1 MIMSK
6 SMEIIEHR
14 GDRYMVENSIL
25 KAEILSQALPYI
37 QKYNNKIV
45 VIKYGGNAMINEELK
60 MNVITDVV
68 LLSEIGVKVI
78 LVHGG
83 GPEINRTLK
92 KVGKESKFINGL
104 RYTDEETIDI
114 VQMVLAGKTNKDL
127 VKLIMQKGGNAT
139 GISGI
144 DNMLIEAEKYES
156 EDDLGYVGAVKKIHP
171 NIIVDMLDKGYIP
184 VVASVGMDE
193 DGHTYNINADTAAA
207 EIASAVGAE
216 NMILVSDIP
225 GLLEDKNDENTL
237 LPLVHVYEVNSLMK
251 KEIISGGMIPKVDCC
266 VRAIRQDVKKAVII
280 DGRIP
285 HSILIEMLSKDG
297 IGTMFKR

>member
-1 MIMSK
+1 
-6 SMEIIEHR
+6 
-14 GDRYMVENSIL
+14 MVENSIL

>member
-1 MIMSK
+1 MDK
-6 SMEIIEHR
+6 
-14 GDRYMVENSIL
+14 NSIV

-60 MNVITDVV
+60 MNVINDVV

-83 GPEINRTLK
+83 GPEISGTLK
-92 KVGKESKFINGL
+92 KMNKESKFIHGL
-104 RYTDEETIDI
+104 RYTDDETIDV

-127 VKLIMQKGGNAT
+127 VKLIMQSGGNAV

-144 DNMLIEAEKYES
+144 DNQLIVAKKHEC
-156 EDDLGYVGAVKKIHP
+156 EDDLGYVGDIDKINP
-171 NIIVDMLDKGYIP
+171 NIILDMLEKGYIP
-184 VVASVGMDE
+184 VIASVGTDE
-193 DGHTYNINADTAAA
+193 EGHTYNINADTAAA
-207 EIASAVGAE
+207 EIAGALSAE

-225 GLLEDKNDENTL
+225 GLLFDKDDESTL
-237 LPLVHVYEVNSLMK
+237 IPLVHVYEVKGLEDK
-251 KEIISGGMIPKVDCC
+251 GIISGGMIPKVECC
-266 VRAIRQDVKKAVII
+266 VRAIRQNVKKAVII

-285 HSILIEMLSKDG
+285 HSILIEMLSKEG

>member
-1 MIMSK
+1 
-6 SMEIIEHR
+6 MEI
-14 GDRYMVENSIL
+14 NSIV

-83 GPEINRTLK
+83 GPEISKTLK
-92 KVGKESKFINGL
+92 KIGKESKFVNGL
-104 RYTDEETIDI
+104 RYTDEETIDV

-127 VKLIMQKGGNAT
+127 VKLIMQKGGNAA

-156 EDDLGYVGAVKKIHP
+156 DEDLGYVGAVKEIHP
-171 NIIVDMLDKGYIP
+171 HVIMDMLDKGYIP
-184 VVASVGMDE
+184 VVASVGMDKE
-193 DGHTYNINADTAAA
+193 GHTYNINADTAAA

-225 GLLEDKNDENTL
+225 GLLENKDDEKTL
-237 LPLVHVYEVNSLMK
+237 LPLVHVYEVNSLMNK
-251 KEIISGGMIPKVDCC
+251 GIISGGMIPKVECC
-266 VRAIRQDVKKAVII
+266 VRAIRQNVKKAVII

-285 HSILIEMLSKDG
+285 HSILIEMLSRDG
-297 IGTMFKR
+297 IGTMFTR

>member
-1 MIMSK
+1 MDK
-6 SMEIIEHR
+6 
-14 GDRYMVENSIL
+14 NSIV

-60 MNVITDVV
+60 MNVINDVV

-83 GPEINRTLK
+83 GPEISGTLK
-92 KVGKESKFINGL
+92 KMNKESKFIHGL
-104 RYTDEETIDI
+104 RYTDDETIDV

-127 VKLIMQKGGNAT
+127 VKLIMQSGGNAV

-144 DNMLIEAEKYES
+144 DNQLIVAKKHEC
-156 EDDLGYVGAVKKIHP
+156 EDDLGYVGDIDKINP
-171 NIIVDMLDKGYIP
+171 NIILDMLEKGYIP
-184 VVASVGMDE
+184 VIASVGTDE
-193 DGHTYNINADTAAA
+193 EGHTYNINADTSAA
-207 EIASAVGAE
+207 EIAGALSAE

-225 GLLEDKNDENTL
+225 GLLFDKDDESTL
-237 LPLVHVYEVNSLMK
+237 IPLVHVYEVKGLEDK
-251 KEIISGGMIPKVDCC
+251 GIISGGMIPKVECC
-266 VRAIRQDVKKAVII
+266 VRAIRQNVKKAVII

-285 HSILIEMLSKDG
+285 HSILIEMLSKEG

>member
-1 MIMSK
+1 MDK
-6 SMEIIEHR
+6 
-14 GDRYMVENSIL
+14 NSIV

-60 MNVITDVV
+60 MNVIKDVV

-83 GPEINRTLK
+83 GPEISGTLK
-92 KVGKESKFINGL
+92 KMNKESKFINGL
-104 RYTDEETIDI
+104 RYTDDETIDV

-127 VKLIMQKGGNAT
+127 VKLIMQRGGNAV

-144 DNMLIEAEKYES
+144 DNQLIVAKKHEC
-156 EDDLGYVGAVKKIHP
+156 EDDLGYVGDIDKINP
-171 NIIVDMLDKGYIP
+171 NIILDMLEKGYIP
-184 VVASVGMDE
+184 VIASVGTDE
-193 DGHTYNINADTAAA
+193 EGHTYNINADTAAA
-207 EIASAVGAE
+207 EIAGALGAE

-225 GLLEDKNDENTL
+225 GLLFDKDDESTL
-237 LPLVHVYEVNSLMK
+237 IPLVHVYEVKGLEDK
-251 KEIISGGMIPKVDCC
+251 GIISGGMIPKVECC
-266 VRAIRQDVKKAVII
+266 VRAIRQNVKKAVII

-285 HSILIEMLSKDG
+285 HSILIEMLSKEG

>member
-1 MIMSK
+1 MDK
-6 SMEIIEHR
+6 
-14 GDRYMVENSIL
+14 NSIV

-37 QKYNNKIV
+37 QKYSHKIV

-83 GPEINRTLK
+83 GPEINKTLQK
-92 KVGKESKFINGL
+92 IGKEAKFINGL
-104 RYTDEETIDI
+104 RYTDDETIDV

-127 VKLIMQKGGNAT
+127 VKLIMQKGGNAV

-144 DNMLIEAEKYES
+144 DNRFITAKKHVS
-156 EDDLGYVGAVKKIHP
+156 DDDLGYVGDVEKINP
-171 NIIVDMLDKGYIP
+171 QIIIDMLDNGYIP
-184 VVASVGMDE
+184 VVASVGTDDE
-193 DGHTYNINADTAAA
+193 GHTYNINADTAAA
-207 EIASAVGAE
+207 EIASALGAE

-225 GLLEDKNDENTL
+225 GLLEDKDDESTL
-237 LPLVHVYEVNSLMK
+237 IPLVHAYEVNGLK
-251 KEIISGGMIPKVDCC
+251 NKGIIGGGMIPKVDCC
-266 VRAIRQDVKKAVII
+266 VRAVRQNVNKSVII

-285 HSILIEMLSKDG
+285 HSILIEMLSKEG
-297 IGTMFKR
+297 IGTMFIR

>member
-1 MIMSK
+1 MNK
-6 SMEIIEHR
+6 SA
-14 GDRYMVENSIL
+14 IL

-83 GPEINRTLK
+83 GPEISQQLN

-104 RYTDEETIDI
+104 RYTDEETMDI

-127 VKLIMQKGGNAT
+127 VKLIMQKGGNAV

-144 DNMLIEAEKYES
+144 DNQLIVAKKHEG
-156 EDDLGYVGAVKKIHP
+156 EDDLGYVGDVEYVNQH
-171 NIIVDMLDKGYIP
+171 IINDLLDKGYIP
-184 VVASVGMDE
+184 VVASVGTDAE
-193 DGHTYNINADTAAA
+193 GHTYNINADTAAA

-225 GLLEDKNDENTL
+225 GLLKDKDDEDSL
-237 LPLVHVYEVNSLMK
+237 IPLVHVYEVKGLIDK
-251 KEIISGGMIPKVDCC
+251 GIISGGMIPKVDCC
-266 VRAIRQDVKKAVII
+266 VSALRQHVDKAVII

-285 HSILIEMLSKDG
+285 HSILIEMLSRDG
-297 IGTMFKR
+297 IGTMFTR

>member
-1 MIMSK
+1 M
-6 SMEIIEHR
+6 MEK
-14 GDRYMVENSIL
+14 NSIL

-83 GPEINRTLK
+83 GPEISGTLK
-92 KVGKESKFINGL
+92 KLGKESQFIDGL
-104 RYTDEETIDI
+104 RYTDDETIDV

-127 VKLIMQKGGNAT
+127 VKLIMQKGGNAM

-156 EDDLGYVGAVKKIHP
+156 EHDLGYVGAVKEIHP
-171 NIIVDMLDKGYIP
+171 HIIMDMLDKGYIP
-184 VVASVGMDE
+184 VVASVGMDKE
-193 DGHTYNINADTAAA
+193 GHTYNVNADTAAA

-225 GLLEDKNDENTL
+225 GLLSDKDDENTL
-237 LPLVHVYEVNSLMK
+237 LPLVHVYEVNGLMK
-251 KEIISGGMIPKVDCC
+251 KGIISGGMIPKVECC
-266 VRAIRQDVKKAVII
+266 VRAIRENVSKAVII

-285 HSILIEMLSKDG
+285 HSILIEMLSPEG
-297 IGTMFKR
+297 IGTMFTR

>member
-1 MIMSK
+1 MI
-6 SMEIIEHR
+6 
-14 GDRYMVENSIL
+14 ENSIL

-83 GPEINRTLK
+83 GPEISGTLK
-92 KVGKESKFINGL
+92 KLGKESKFINGL
-104 RYTDEETIDI
+104 RYTDEETIDV

-171 NIIVDMLDKGYIP
+171 NIIMDMLDKGYIP

-193 DGHTYNINADTAAA
+193 TGHTYNINADTAAA

-225 GLLEDKNDENTL
+225 GLLEDKDNEDTL

-251 KEIISGGMIPKVDCC
+251 KGIISGGMIPKVECC
-266 VRAIRQDVKKAVII
+266 VKAIRQDVKKAVII

>member
-1 MIMSK
+1 MDK
-6 SMEIIEHR
+6 
-14 GDRYMVENSIL
+14 NSIV

-60 MNVITDVV
+60 MNVINDVV

-83 GPEINRTLK
+83 GPEISGTLK
-92 KVGKESKFINGL
+92 KMNKESKFIHGL
-104 RYTDEETIDI
+104 RYTDDETIDV

-127 VKLIMQKGGNAT
+127 VKLIMQSGGNAV

-144 DNMLIEAEKYES
+144 DNQLIVAKKHEC
-156 EDDLGYVGAVKKIHP
+156 EDDLGYVGDIDKINP
-171 NIIVDMLDKGYIP
+171 NIILDMLEKGYIP
-184 VVASVGMDE
+184 VIASVGTDE
-193 DGHTYNINADTAAA
+193 EGHTYNINADTAAA
-207 EIASAVGAE
+207 EIAGALSAE

-225 GLLEDKNDENTL
+225 GLLFDKDDESTL
-237 LPLVHVYEVNSLMK
+237 IPLVHVYEVKGLEDK
-251 KEIISGGMIPKVDCC
+251 GIISCGGMIPKVECC
-266 VRAIRQDVKKAVII
+266 VRAIRQNVKKAVII

-285 HSILIEMLSKDG
+285 HSILIEMLSKEG

>member
-1 MIMSK
+1 MDK
-6 SMEIIEHR
+6 
-14 GDRYMVENSIL
+14 NSIV

-60 MNVITDVV
+60 MNVINDVV

-83 GPEINRTLK
+83 GPEISGTLK
-92 KVGKESKFINGL
+92 KMNKESKFIHGL
-104 RYTDEETIDI
+104 RYTDDETIDV

-127 VKLIMQKGGNAT
+127 VKLIMQSGGNAV

-144 DNMLIEAEKYES
+144 DNQLIVAKKHEC
-156 EDDLGYVGAVKKIHP
+156 EDDLGYVGDIDKINP
-171 NIIVDMLDKGYIP
+171 NIILDMLEKGYIP
-184 VVASVGMDE
+184 VIASVGTDE
-193 DGHTYNINADTAAA
+193 EGHTYNINADTAAA
-207 EIASAVGAE
+207 EIAGALSAE

-225 GLLEDKNDENTL
+225 GLLFDKDDESTL
-237 LPLVHVYEVNSLMK
+237 IPLVHVYEVKGLEDK
-251 KEIISGGMIPKVDCC
+251 GIISGGMIPKVECC
-266 VRAIRQDVKKAVII
+266 VRAIRQNVKKTVII

-285 HSILIEMLSKDG
+285 HSILIEMLSKEG

>member
-1 MIMSK
+1 MNK
-6 SMEIIEHR
+6 SA
-14 GDRYMVENSIL
+14 IL

-78 LVHGG
+78 LVRGG
-83 GPEINRTLK
+83 GPEISQQLN

-104 RYTDEETIDI
+104 RYTDEETMDI

-127 VKLIMQKGGNAT
+127 VKLIMQKGGNAV

-144 DNMLIEAEKYES
+144 DNQLIVAKKHEG
-156 EDDLGYVGAVKKIHP
+156 EDDLGYVGDVEYVNQH
-171 NIIVDMLDKGYIP
+171 IINDLLDKGYIP
-184 VVASVGMDE
+184 VVASVGTDAE
-193 DGHTYNINADTAAA
+193 GHTYNINADTAAA

-225 GLLEDKNDENTL
+225 GLLKDKDDEDSL
-237 LPLVHVYEVNSLMK
+237 IPLVHVYEVKGLIDK
-251 KEIISGGMIPKVDCC
+251 GIISGGMIPKVDCC
-266 VRAIRQDVKKAVII
+266 VSALRQHVDKAVII

-285 HSILIEMLSKDG
+285 HSILIEMLSRDG
-297 IGTMFKR
+297 IGTMFTR

>member
-1 MIMSK
+1 MDK
-6 SMEIIEHR
+6 
-14 GDRYMVENSIL
+14 NSIV

-60 MNVITDVV
+60 MNVIKDVV

-83 GPEINRTLK
+83 GPEINRTLDK
-92 KVGKESKFINGL
+92 MGKETQFINGL
-104 RYTDEETIDI
+104 RYTDEETIDV

-127 VKLIMQKGGNAT
+127 VKLIMQKGGNAV
-139 GISGI
+139 GISGV
-144 DNMLIEAEKYES
+144 DNRLIIAKKHES
-156 EDDLGYVGAVKKIHP
+156 EDDLGYVGDVDKINP
-171 NIIVDMLDKGYIP
+171 NIIIDMLDKGYIP
-184 VVASVGMDE
+184 VIASVGTDE
-193 DGHTYNINADTAAA
+193 EGHTYNINADTAAA
-207 EIASAVGAE
+207 EIAGALGAE

-225 GLLEDKNDENTL
+225 GLLADKDDEGTL
-237 LPLVHVYEVNSLMK
+237 IPLVHVYEVNSLIEK
-251 KEIISGGMIPKVDCC
+251 GIIGGGMIPKVDCC

-285 HSILIEMLSKDG
+285 HSILIEMLSKEG